1 MERYDPK
8 LQTRSI
14 KGRGKRNVDLKRFI
28 ITLWTAF
35 CAAVLTISTA
45 HAQLEI
51 DITKGNID
59 PTPIAVPSFLG
70 TDSQTR
76 GLGKQISEVIRA
88 DLERSGLFRSLDPAS
103 FLETQ
108 TNIDYQPTFADWR
121 VIKAEA
127 LVSGRIV
134 KESPTKIRV
143 EFRLWD
149 IFAGNQLAGLRF
161 ATTPDNWRRTA
172 HKASDAIYKALTGE
186 EGYFDSRIVFI
197 DEKGGKVGRKKRLA
211 IMDQDGHAPQ
221 FLLAGSDLVLTPR
234 FSPSAQKI
242 TFMSYENT
250 IPQVYLLDIETGR
263 RELLGNF
270 PGMTFAP
277 RFSPDGNTLIM
288 SMVTKGNSDLFAM
301 DLRTRS
307 TSRLTNDPAID
318 VSGSFSPNGRE
329 LVFNSDRGGSPQLY
343 TMNANGTNK
352 KRISFGKG
360 RYSAPVWSPR
370 GDKIAFVKSNKGKF
384 SIGVM
389 NPDGSGERQLT
400 ESYLDESPTWSPNG
414 RVIIFSRETKGR
426 NGSNSVWSV
435 DLTGQNLRKVDTP
448 SNASDPAWSP
458 LLP

>member
-1 MERYDPK
+1 
-8 LQTRSI
+8 
-14 KGRGKRNVDLKRFI
+14 LKRFI
-28 ITLWTAF
+28 VTLWTAF
-35 CAAVLTISTA
+35 CAALLSLGAA

-70 TDSQTR
+70 SDNQTR
-76 GLGKQISEVIRA
+76 DLGKQISEVIRA

-134 KESPTKIRV
+134 RESPTKIRV

-186 EGYFDSRIVFI
+186 EGYFDSRIVFV
-197 DEKGGKVGRKKRLA
+197 DEKGGKV
-211 IMDQDGHAPQ
+211 PQ

-234 FSPSAQKI
+234 FSPSSQKI
-242 TFMSYENT
+242 TFMSYENVK
-250 IPQVYLLDIETGR
+250 PQVYLLDIETGR

-277 RFSPDGNTLIM
+277 RFAPDGNALIM
-288 SMVTKGNSDLFAM
+288 AMESKGGNSDIYIM
-301 DLRTRS
+301 DLRSRS
-307 TSRLTNDPAID
+307 TTRLTTDPSID
-318 VSGSFSPNGRE
+318 VSGSFSPDGRKI
-329 LVFNSDRGGSPQLY
+329 VFNSDRGGSPQLY

-352 KRISFGKG
+352 KRISF
-360 RYSAPVWSPR
+360 
-370 GDKIAFVKSNKGKF
+370 KIAFVKSQGGQF

-389 NPDGSGERQLT
+389 DPDGSNERQLT
-400 ESYLDESPTWSPNG
+400 QSYSEEGPTWSPNG

-435 DLTGQNLRKVDTP
+435 DLTGQNLRKVNTP
-448 SNASDPAWSP
+448 GNASDPAWSP

>member
-1 MERYDPK
+1 M
-8 LQTRSI
+8 
-14 KGRGKRNVDLKRFI
+14 KRLFVR
-28 ITLWTAF
+28 LWLGI
-35 CAAVLTISTA
+35 CAILMSSSLAW
-45 HAQLEI
+45 AQLEI

-59 PTPIAVPSFLG
+59 PTPIAVPDFLG

-76 GLGKQISEVIRA
+76 ELGADISAVIRA
-88 DLERSGLFRSLDPAS
+88 DLERSGLFKSVDPNS
-103 FLETQ
+103 FLEQQ

-134 KESPTKIRV
+134 TESPTKIRV

-149 IFAGNQLAGLRF
+149 IFAGKQLAGLRF

-172 HKASDAIYKALTGE
+172 HKASDAIYKSLTGE

-197 DEKGGKVGRKKRLA
+197 DEKGSKINRKKRLA

-221 FLLAGSDLVLTPR
+221 FLLAGSDLVVTPR

-242 TFMSYENT
+242 TFMSYEN
-250 IPQVYLLDIETGR
+250 IVPQVYLLDIETGR

-277 RFSPDGNTLIM
+277 RFSPNGEKLIM
-288 SMVTKGNSDLFAM
+288 SMINKGNSDIYSM
-301 DLRTRS
+301 DLRSRS
-307 TSRLTNDPAID
+307 TNRLTSDSGID
-318 VSGSFSPNGRE
+318 VSGSFSPDGRQV
-329 LVFNSDRGGSPQLY
+329 VFNSDRGGSPQIY
-343 TMNANGTNK
+343 IMDADGTGT

-370 GDKIAFVKSNKGKF
+370 GDKIAFVKSLNGKF

-389 NPDGSGERQLT
+389 NTDGSGERQLT
-400 ESYLDESPTWSPNG
+400 ESYLDEGPTWSPNG
-414 RVIIFSRETKGR
+414 RVILFSRETKGQ
-426 NGSNSVWSV
+426 NGYSEVWSV
-435 DLTGQNLRKVDTP
+435 DLTGQNLRRIETP
-448 SNASDPAWSP
+448 GKASDPAWSP

>member
-1 MERYDPK
+1 MK
-8 LQTRSI
+8 H
-14 KGRGKRNVDLKRFI
+14 FI
-28 ITLWTAF
+28 ASVWLAL
-35 CAAVLTISTA
+35 CAVLTVFGTA
-45 HAQLEI
+45 QAQLEI

-70 TDSQTR
+70 TDNQTR
-76 GLGKQISEVIRA
+76 DLGTQIAEVIRA

-108 TNIDYQPTFADWR
+108 TNIDYEPTYADWR

-134 KESPTKIRV
+134 KESSTKIRV

-149 IFAGNQLAGLRF
+149 IFAGKQLAGLRF

-172 HKASDAIYKALTGE
+172 HKASDAIYKSLTGE

-221 FLLAGSDLVLTPR
+221 FLLAGSDLVITPR

-242 TFMSYENT
+242 TFMSYENVV
-250 IPQVYLLDIETGR
+250 PQVYLLDIETGR

-288 SMVTKGNSDLFAM
+288 SMMSKGNSDLYAM

-318 VSGSFSPNGRE
+318 VSGSFSPDGRQ
-329 LVFNSDRGGSPQLY
+329 LVFNSDRGGSPQIY
-343 TMNANGTNK
+343 TMNADGSNK

-384 SIGVM
+384 TIGVM

-400 ESYLDESPTWSPNG
+400 ESFMDESPTWSPNG
-414 RVIIFSRETKGR
+414 RVIIFSRETKGS

-435 DLTGQNLRKVDTP
+435 DLTGQNLRKVETP
-448 SNASDPAWSP
+448 GNASDPAWSP